1 MKEYVIGFYNP
12 IIEGAD
18 ELSECNV
25 VFNDLEKLEE
35 HLRKGDTIMLVS
47 GLSLYG
53 IPTKKILELVAT
65 FELKILFKDS
75 KIDTESANK
84 FLFNTMVA
92 TNEYISNNK
101 EMIKKLVCR

>member
-12 IIEGAD
+12 IIEEAD

-35 HLRKGDTIMLVS
+35 HLRKGDTIMFAS
-47 GLSLYG
+47 GLSFYG

-75 KIDTESANK
+75 AIDTESANK